1 MNEWKKT
8 GCVLCAQNCGL
19 EVQIENN
26 TITKVR
32 GDRDNPRSKG
42 YVCRKG
48 LNIAFHQHHDQRLQ
62 VPLKRKG
69 NDFEEISWDQAANE
83 IAEKLNAIVKQYGP
97 RSLAY
102 MGGGGQGCHF
112 EAAFGLTLLRS
123 LGSRYHYN
131 AIAQE
136 LTGQFWAHGRATGKQ
151 YKFTIP
157 DEEHADMLVGIG
169 WNGMVSHQMP
179 RAPLVLKEFSKN
191 PDKLLVIID
200 PRKSETAQV
209 ADIHLAIRPG
219 TDALLTRAMIAI
231 VLREG
236 WTDDEYLQQHVSGF
250 NEIKNW
256 FTDFDPEKAVALC
269 GLEYETVREVC
280 RQLRIRKA
288 CYHPD
293 LGVYMNR
300 HSTLTSYLE
309 IILFTITGNFCVS
322 GGNVIPGY
330 LMPICG
336 HSDERSEKT
345 WRTVETDFPALCGLF
360 PPNVLPEEILSMKD
374 DRIRA
379 VLCSQS
385 NPLRSF
391 ADTTAYE
398 EAFSRLDLLVVNEL
412 AMTETA
418 RLAHYVLP
426 SRSGYESYDATFFGW
441 TFPEVYFQF
450 RHPVVEPEGQQ
461 LEISEIFTR
470 IADKA
475 GIIPDI
481 PDSLFT
487 AAKKDTLSFGMEL
500 MNFMKENP
508 KTMPLV
514 PFIIAQTLG
523 KEFGSVNK
531 AWLWGMLMTAPK
543 EFRKNAERAGFTKG
557 PLMGEEIFQAI
568 INNPGGLWIGKMD
581 PDDNFSALSTEDKKV
596 NLYIPEMESWIQELD
611 PEIEQANLEEA
622 AREYPFIL
630 SSGRHTPMVA
640 NTLMR
645 NPDWNK
651 GKRACTCIMNPAD
664 AGTYGFRDG
673 EMVRV
678 VTEAGSVEV
687 ELEVTGETREGYV
700 MIPHGF
706 GLDYNNTVYGVNAN
720 RLTKNTHRD
729 RLAATPYHRY
739 VPCRVEAL

>member
-1 MNEWKKT
+1 MSEWKKT

-19 EVQIENN
+19 EVLIENN
-26 TITKVR
+26 RITKVR
-32 GDRDNPRSKG
+32 GDHDNLRSKG
-42 YVCRKG
+42 YACRKG
-48 LNIAFHQHHDQRLQ
+48 LSIAFHQHHDQRLQ
-62 VPLKRKG
+62 MPLKKKG
-69 NDFEEISWDQAANE
+69 NDFEEISWDQAAAE
-83 IAEKLNAIVKQYGP
+83 IAEKLNTIVKQHGP

-112 EAAFGLTLLRS
+112 EAAFGLTLLRA

-157 DEEHADMLVGIG
+157 DEERSDMLVGIG
-169 WNGMVSHQMP
+169 WNGMTSHQMP
-179 RAPLVLKEFSKN
+179 RAPIVLKEFSKN

-200 PRKSETAQV
+200 PRKSETAKI

-236 WTDDEYLQQHVSGF
+236 WTDDKYMQQHVSGF
-250 NEIKNW
+250 DAIKNW
-256 FTDFDPEKAVALC
+256 FTDFDPVKAVEVC
-269 GLEYETVREVC
+269 GLDYETVREVC
-280 RQLRIRKA
+280 RQIRLRKA
-288 CYHPD
+288 CYHSD

-309 IILFTITGNFCVS
+309 IILFTITGNFCVP

-345 WRTVETDFPALCGLF
+345 WRTVETDFPAICGLF
-360 PPNVLPEEILSMKD
+360 PPNVLPEEILSSKD
-374 DRIRA
+374 ERIRA

-398 EAFSRLDLLVVNEL
+398 TAFSKLDLLVVNEL

-426 SRSGYESYDATFFGW
+426 SRSGYESYDATFFEW
-441 TFPEVYFQF
+441 TFPEVYFQI

-481 PDSLFT
+481 PASLYD

-500 MNFMKENP
+500 MNFLKENP
-508 KTMPLV
+508 KSMPLV
-514 PFIIAQTLG
+514 PFVIAKTLG

-531 AWLWGMLMTAPK
+531 AWLWGMLMTAPG
-543 EFRKNAERAGFTKG
+543 EFRKNAERAGFKTG
-557 PLMGEEIFQAI
+557 TLRIF
-568 INNPGGLWIGKMD
+568 PE
-581 PDDNFSALSTEDKKV
+581 FSRRGHE
-596 NLYIPEMESWIQELD
+596 
-611 PEIEQANLEEA
+611 
-622 AREYPFIL
+622 
-630 SSGRHTPMVA
+630 HTPEPRFVDGA
-640 NTLMR
+640 KFFSQGFGN
-645 NPDWNK
+645 NEGNK
-651 GKRACTCIMNPAD
+651 GHRFWI
-664 AGTYGFRDG
+664 FFQ
-673 EMVRV
+673 
-678 VTEAGSVEV
+678 EV
-687 ELEVTGETREGYV
+687 HKFHAE
-700 MIPHGF
+700 
-706 GLDYNNTVYGVNAN
+706 
-720 RLTKNTHRD
+720 
-729 RLAATPYHRY
+729 
-739 VPCRVEAL
+739 

>member
-83 IAEKLNAIVKQYGP
+83 IAEKLNVIVKQYGP

-596 NLYIPEMESWIQELD
+596 NLYI
-611 PEIEQANLEEA
+611 
-622 AREYPFIL
+622 
-630 SSGRHTPMVA
+630 
-640 NTLMR
+640 
-645 NPDWNK
+645 
-651 GKRACTCIMNPAD
+651 
-664 AGTYGFRDG
+664 
-673 EMVRV
+673 
-678 VTEAGSVEV
+678 
-687 ELEVTGETREGYV
+687 
-700 MIPHGF
+700 
-706 GLDYNNTVYGVNAN
+706 
-720 RLTKNTHRD
+720 
-729 RLAATPYHRY
+729 
-739 VPCRVEAL
+739 